1 MKGWLI
7 LFVVILVVASAIVLP
22 IYLSNKRYPKITL
35 EQYSLLE
42 IGMTVEE
49 AVEIA
54 EKPGYLTSDKTTTL
68 YSKQEYE
75 YREKFRRTFRTFFD
89 PPQIV
94 LRFINGRLEEK
105 YWKN

>member
-7 LFVVILVVASAIVLP
+7 LFVVILVVVSAIIAP
-22 IYLSNKRYPKITL
+22 FYFSNKRYPKITL
-35 EQYSLLE
+35 EQYSHLE

-54 EKPGYLTSDKTTTL
+54 EKPGYLASDKTTTL

-75 YREKFRRTFRTFFD
+75 YREKFRWTFRTLFN

-94 LRFINGRLEEK
+94 LHFINGRLEEK
-105 YWKN
+105 YWNK